1 MSSKW
6 LIVGLGNPEPKYE
19 KNRHNIGFWVMD
31 FSFNK
36 LEKETV
42 KNKYSGL
49 FKSVINDNE
58 VYFSKPFFYINESGI
73 AVKKI
78 SNELS
83 IEPSKIII
91 VVDDMNLNLGEI
103 RIRTKGGHGG
113 HNGLRSIEY
122 ELGTNEYNRLRI
134 GIGKP
139 GNKNDHIDYVLGD
152 FSKNEE
158 SIALKSIESAYL
170 CILEIINNDSFS
182 LVYLLC
188 YFFLIN
194 IFYQWRSKINYKIYK

>member
-1 MSSKW
+1 MDNKW

-19 KNRHNIGFWVMD
+19 RNRHNIGFWVMD
-31 FSFNK
+31 FSSNK
-36 LEKETV
+36 LEKEII

-49 FKSVINDNE
+49 FKSKINNNE

-78 SNELS
+78 ANELN
-83 IEPSKIII
+83 IEPNKIIV
-91 VVDDMNLNLGEI
+91 VVDDMNLDLGEI
-103 RIRTKGGHGG
+103 RVRTKGGNGG

-122 ELGTNEYNRLRI
+122 ELNTTEYNRLRI

-139 GNKNDHIDYVLGD
+139 GSKNEHVDYVLGN

-158 SIALKSIESAYL
+158 VIALKTIESAYS
-170 CILEIINNDSFS
+170 CILEIINNGFS
-182 LVYLLC
+182 KAMEK
-188 YFFLIN
+188 FN
-194 IFYQWRSKINYKIYK
+194 

>member
-1 MSSKW
+1 MNKW
-6 LIVGLGNPEPKYE
+6 LVVGLGNPEPKYE

-31 FSFNK
+31 FSYDN
-36 LEKETV
+36 LEKEKI

-49 FKSVINDNE
+49 FKSIINYNE

-78 SNELS
+78 ADQLN

-91 VVDDMNLNLGEI
+91 VVDDMNLDLGEI
-103 RIRTKGGHGG
+103 RVRTKGGHGG

-170 CILEIINNDSFS
+170 CILEIINNGFAKAMEKFNWLS
-182 LVYLLC
+182 
-188 YFFLIN
+188 
-194 IFYQWRSKINYKIYK
+194 QT

>member
-1 MSSKW
+1 MDNKW

-19 KNRHNIGFWVMD
+19 KNRHNIGFLVMD
-31 FSFNK
+31 FSYNK
-36 LEKETV
+36 LEKEII

-49 FKSVINDNE
+49 FKSEINNNE

-78 SNELS
+78 ASELN
-83 IEPSKIII
+83 IEPNKIIV
-91 VVDDMNLNLGEI
+91 VVDDMNLDLGEI
-103 RIRTKGGHGG
+103 RVRTKGGNGG

-122 ELGTNEYNRLRI
+122 ELNTTEYNRLRI

-139 GNKNDHIDYVLGD
+139 GSKNDHVDYVLGD

-158 SIALKSIESAYL
+158 VIAFKTIESAYL
-170 CILEIINNDSFS
+170 CILEIINNGFS
-182 LVYLLC
+182 KAMEK
-188 YFFLIN
+188 FN
-194 IFYQWRSKINYKIYK
+194 

>member
-1 MSSKW
+1 MNSKW

-49 FKSVINDNE
+49 FKSVINNNE

-113 HNGLRSIEY
+113 HNGLKSIEY

-139 GNKNDHIDYVLGD
+139 GNKNDHVGYVLGD

-158 SIALKSIESAYL
+158 PIALKSIENAYL
-170 CILEIINNDSFS
+170 CILEIINNG
-182 LVYLLC
+182 LVKAMEK
-188 YFFLIN
+188 FN
-194 IFYQWRSKINYKIYK
+194 

>member
-1 MSSKW
+1 MNKW
-6 LIVGLGNPEPKYE
+6 LVVGLGNPEPKYE

-31 FSFNK
+31 FSYDN
-36 LEKETV
+36 LEKEKI

-49 FKSVINDNE
+49 FKSIVNYNE

-78 SNELS
+78 ADQLN

-91 VVDDMNLNLGEI
+91 VVDDMNLDLGEI
-103 RIRTKGGHGG
+103 RVRTKGGHGG

-139 GNKNDHIDYVLGD
+139 GSKNDHIDYVLGD

-158 SIALKSIESAYL
+158 SIALKSIESAYF
-170 CILEIINNDSFS
+170 CILEIINNGFAKAMEKFNWLS
-182 LVYLLC
+182 
-188 YFFLIN
+188 
-194 IFYQWRSKINYKIYK
+194 QT

>member
-1 MSSKW
+1 MDNKW

-19 KNRHNIGFWVMD
+19 RNRHNIGFWVMD
-31 FSFNK
+31 FSSNK
-36 LEKETV
+36 LEKEII

-49 FKSVINDNE
+49 FKSEINNNE

-78 SNELS
+78 ANELN
-83 IEPSKIII
+83 IEPNKIIV
-91 VVDDMNLNLGEI
+91 VVDDMNLDLGEI
-103 RIRTKGGHGG
+103 RVRTKGGNGG

-122 ELGTNEYNRLRI
+122 ELNTTEYNRLRI

-139 GNKNDHIDYVLGD
+139 GSKNEHVDYVLGN

-158 SIALKSIESAYL
+158 VIALKTIESAYS
-170 CILEIINNDSFS
+170 CILEIINNGFS
-182 LVYLLC
+182 KAMEK
-188 YFFLIN
+188 FN
-194 IFYQWRSKINYKIYK
+194 

>member
-1 MSSKW
+1 MNSKW

-19 KNRHNIGFWVMD
+19 KNRHNIGFLVMD

-78 SNELS
+78 ST
-83 IEPSKIII
+83 
-91 VVDDMNLNLGEI
+91 D
-103 RIRTKGGHGG
+103 
-113 HNGLRSIEY
+113 
-122 ELGTNEYNRLRI
+122 
-134 GIGKP
+134 
-139 GNKNDHIDYVLGD
+139 
-152 FSKNEE
+152 
-158 SIALKSIESAYL
+158 
-170 CILEIINNDSFS
+170 C
-182 LVYLLC
+182 
-188 YFFLIN
+188 
-194 IFYQWRSKINYKIYK
+194 

>member
-1 MSSKW
+1 MDNKW

-19 KNRHNIGFWVMD
+19 RNRHNIGFWVMD
-31 FSFNK
+31 FSSNK
-36 LEKETV
+36 LEKEII

-49 FKSVINDNE
+49 FKSKINNNE

-78 SNELS
+78 ASELN
-83 IEPSKIII
+83 IEPNKIII
-91 VVDDMNLNLGEI
+91 VVDDMNLDLGEI
-103 RIRTKGGHGG
+103 RVRTKGGNGG

-122 ELGTNEYNRLRI
+122 ELNTTEYNRLRI

-139 GNKNDHIDYVLGD
+139 GSKNEHVDYVLGN

-158 SIALKSIESAYL
+158 VIALKTIESAYS
-170 CILEIINNDSFS
+170 CILEIINNGFS
-182 LVYLLC
+182 KAMEK
-188 YFFLIN
+188 FN
-194 IFYQWRSKINYKIYK
+194 

>member
-49 FKSVINDNE
+49 FKSVINDSE

-139 GNKNDHIDYVLGD
+139 GNKNDHVGYVLGD

-158 SIALKSIESAYL
+158 SIALKSIENAYL
-170 CILEIINNDSFS
+170 CILEIINNGFTKAMER
-182 LVYLLC
+182 
-188 YFFLIN
+188 FN
-194 IFYQWRSKINYKIYK
+194 

>member
-1 MSSKW
+1 MNNKW

-36 LEKETV
+36 LEKEV
-42 KNKYSGL
+42 IKNKYSGL
-49 FKSVINDNE
+49 FKSEINNDE

-78 SNELS
+78 SNELN

-91 VVDDMNLNLGEI
+91 VVDDMNLDLGEI

-122 ELGTNEYNRLRI
+122 ELNTNEYNRLRI
-134 GIGKP
+134 GIGSP
-139 GNKNDHIDYVLGD
+139 VSKNEHVDYVLGD

-158 SIALKSIESAYL
+158 PIASKSVESAYL
-170 CILEIINNDSFS
+170 CIIEIINNGFS
-182 LVYLLC
+182 RAMEK
-188 YFFLIN
+188 FN
-194 IFYQWRSKINYKIYK
+194 

>member
-1 MSSKW
+1 MDNKW

-19 KNRHNIGFWVMD
+19 RNRHNIGFWVMD
-31 FSFNK
+31 FSSNK
-36 LEKETV
+36 LEKEII

-49 FKSVINDNE
+49 FKSKINNNE

-78 SNELS
+78 ANELN
-83 IEPSKIII
+83 IEPNKIIV
-91 VVDDMNLNLGEI
+91 VVDDMNLDLGEI
-103 RIRTKGGHGG
+103 RVRTKGGNGG

-122 ELGTNEYNRLRI
+122 ELNTTEYNRLRI

-139 GNKNDHIDYVLGD
+139 GSKNEHVDYVLGN

-158 SIALKSIESAYL
+158 VIALKTIESAYS
-170 CILEIINNDSFS
+170 CILEIIN
-182 LVYLLC
+182 
-188 YFFLIN
+188 
-194 IFYQWRSKINYKIYK
+194 W

>member
-1 MSSKW
+1 MNKW
-6 LIVGLGNPEPKYE
+6 LVVGLGNPEPKYE

-31 FSFNK
+31 FSYDN
-36 LEKETV
+36 LEKEKR

-49 FKSVINDNE
+49 FKSIVNNNE

-78 SNELS
+78 ADQLN

-103 RIRTKGGHGG
+103 RVRTKGGHGG

-122 ELGTNEYNRLRI
+122 ELGTNEYNRLKI

-139 GNKNDHIDYVLGD
+139 GSKIDHIDYVLGD

-170 CILEIINNDSFS
+170 CILEIINNGFAKAMEK
-182 LVYLLC
+182 
-188 YFFLIN
+188 FN
-194 IFYQWRSKINYKIYK
+194 

>member
-42 KNKYSGL
+42 KNIYSGL
-49 FKSVINDNE
+49 FKSVINE
-58 VYFSKPFFYINESGI
+58 LYFSKPFFYINESVI

-91 VVDDMNLNLGEI
+91 VVDDMKLN
-103 RIRTKGGHGG
+103 
-113 HNGLRSIEY
+113 
-122 ELGTNEYNRLRI
+122 
-134 GIGKP
+134 
-139 GNKNDHIDYVLGD
+139 
-152 FSKNEE
+152 
-158 SIALKSIESAYL
+158 
-170 CILEIINNDSFS
+170 
-182 LVYLLC
+182 
-188 YFFLIN
+188 
-194 IFYQWRSKINYKIYK
+194 

>member
-1 MSSKW
+1 MNKW
-6 LIVGLGNPEPKYE
+6 LVVGLGNPEPKYE

-31 FSFNK
+31 FSYDN
-36 LEKETV
+36 LEKEKI

-49 FKSVINDNE
+49 FKSIVNYNE

-78 SNELS
+78 ADQLN

-91 VVDDMNLNLGEI
+91 VVDDMNLDLGEI
-103 RIRTKGGHGG
+103 RVRTKGGHGG

-139 GNKNDHIDYVLGD
+139 GSKNDHINYVLGD

-170 CILEIINNDSFS
+170 CILEIINNGFAKAMEKFNWLS
-182 LVYLLC
+182 
-188 YFFLIN
+188 
-194 IFYQWRSKINYKIYK
+194 QT

>member
-1 MSSKW
+1 MNKW
-6 LIVGLGNPEPKYE
+6 LVVGLGNPEPKYE

-31 FSFNK
+31 FSYDN
-36 LEKETV
+36 LEKEKI

-49 FKSVINDNE
+49 FKSIINYNE

-78 SNELS
+78 ADQLN

-91 VVDDMNLNLGEI
+91 VVDDMNLDLGEI
-103 RIRTKGGHGG
+103 RVRTKGGHGG

-122 ELGTNEYNRLRI
+122 ELGTNEYNRLRV

-139 GNKNDHIDYVLGD
+139 GSKNDHIDYVLGD

-170 CILEIINNDSFS
+170 CILEIINNGFAKAMEKFNWLS
-182 LVYLLC
+182 
-188 YFFLIN
+188 
-194 IFYQWRSKINYKIYK
+194 QT

>member
-1 MSSKW
+1 MNSKW

-19 KNRHNIGFWVMD
+19 KNRHNIGFLVMD

-49 FKSVINDNE
+49 FKSVINNNE

-78 SNELS
+78 STELS

-139 GNKNDHIDYVLGD
+139 VNKNDHIDYVLGD

-158 SIALKSIESAYL
+158 SIALKSIENAYL
-170 CILEIINNDSFS
+170 CILEIINNGF
-182 LVYLLC
+182 VKAMEK
-188 YFFLIN
+188 FN
-194 IFYQWRSKINYKIYK
+194 

>member
-1 MSSKW
+1 MNKW
-6 LIVGLGNPEPKYE
+6 LVVGLGNPEPKYE

-31 FSFNK
+31 FSYDN
-36 LEKETV
+36 LEKEKI

-49 FKSVINDNE
+49 FKSIVNYNE

-78 SNELS
+78 ADQLN

-91 VVDDMNLNLGEI
+91 VVDDMNLDLGEI
-103 RIRTKGGHGG
+103 RVRTKGGHGG

-139 GNKNDHIDYVLGD
+139 GSKNDHIDYVLGD

-158 SIALKSIESAYL
+158 SIALKSIESAYF
-170 CILEIINNDSFS
+170 CILEIINNGFAKAMEK
-182 LVYLLC
+182 
-188 YFFLIN
+188 FN
-194 IFYQWRSKINYKIYK
+194 

>member
-1 MSSKW
+1 MMDNKW

-31 FSFNK
+31 FSSNK
-36 LEKETV
+36 LEKEII

-49 FKSVINDNE
+49 FKSKINNNE

-78 SNELS
+78 ANELN
-83 IEPSKIII
+83 IEPNKIIV
-91 VVDDMNLNLGEI
+91 VVDDMNLDLGEI
-103 RIRTKGGHGG
+103 RVRTKGGNGG

-122 ELGTNEYNRLRI
+122 ELNTTEYNRLRI

-139 GNKNDHIDYVLGD
+139 GSKNEHVDYVLGN

-158 SIALKSIESAYL
+158 VIALKTIESAYS
-170 CILEIINNDSFS
+170 CILEIINNGFS
-182 LVYLLC
+182 KAMEK
-188 YFFLIN
+188 FN
-194 IFYQWRSKINYKIYK
+194 

>member
-1 MSSKW
+1 MNNKW

-36 LEKETV
+36 LKKEV
-42 KNKYSGL
+42 IKNKYSGL
-49 FKSVINDNE
+49 FKSEINYNE

-78 SNELS
+78 SKELN
-83 IEPSKIII
+83 IEPNKIIV
-91 VVDDMNLNLGEI
+91 VVDDMNLDLGEI

-122 ELGTNEYNRLRI
+122 ELNTNKYNRLRI
-134 GIGKP
+134 GIGSPVSK
-139 GNKNDHIDYVLGD
+139 NKHVDYVLGD
-152 FSKNEE
+152 FFKNEE
-158 SIALKSIESAYL
+158 PIASKSVESAYL
-170 CILEIINNDSFS
+170 CIIEIINNGFS
-182 LVYLLC
+182 KAMEK
-188 YFFLIN
+188 FN
-194 IFYQWRSKINYKIYK
+194 

>member
-1 MSSKW
+1 MNKW
-6 LIVGLGNPEPKYE
+6 LVVGLGNPEPKYE

-31 FSFNK
+31 FSYDN
-36 LEKETV
+36 LEKEKI

-49 FKSVINDNE
+49 FKSIVNYNE

-78 SNELS
+78 ADQLN

-91 VVDDMNLNLGEI
+91 VVDDMNLDLGEI
-103 RIRTKGGHGG
+103 RVRTKGGHGG

-139 GNKNDHIDYVLGD
+139 GSKNDHIDYVLGD

-170 CILEIINNDSFS
+170 CILEIINNGFAKAMEKFNWLS
-182 LVYLLC
+182 
-188 YFFLIN
+188 
-194 IFYQWRSKINYKIYK
+194 QT

>member
-19 KNRHNIGFWVMD
+19 KNRHNIGFWAMD

-170 CILEIINNDSFS
+170 CILEIINNGF
-182 LVYLLC
+182 VKAMEK
-188 YFFLIN
+188 FN
-194 IFYQWRSKINYKIYK
+194 

>member
-1 MSSKW
+1 MDNKW

-31 FSFNK
+31 FLSNK
-36 LEKETV
+36 LEKEII

-49 FKSVINDNE
+49 FKSEINNNE

-78 SNELS
+78 ASELN
-83 IEPSKIII
+83 IEPNKIII
-91 VVDDMNLNLGEI
+91 VVDDMNLDLGEI
-103 RIRTKGGHGG
+103 RVRTKGGNGG

-122 ELGTNEYNRLRI
+122 ELNTTEYNRLRI

-139 GNKNDHIDYVLGD
+139 GSKNEHVEFVLGD

-158 SIALKSIESAYL
+158 AIAFKTIESAYL
-170 CILEIINNDSFS
+170 CILEIINNGFS
-182 LVYLLC
+182 KAMEK
-188 YFFLIN
+188 FN
-194 IFYQWRSKINYKIYK
+194 

>member
-1 MSSKW
+1 MNKW
-6 LIVGLGNPEPKYE
+6 LVVGLGNPEPKYE

-31 FSFNK
+31 FSYDN
-36 LEKETV
+36 LEKEKI

-49 FKSVINDNE
+49 FKSIINYNE

-78 SNELS
+78 ADQLN

-91 VVDDMNLNLGEI
+91 VVDDMNLDLGEI
-103 RIRTKGGHGG
+103 RVRTKGGHGG

-122 ELGTNEYNRLRI
+122 ELGTNEYNRLRV

-139 GNKNDHIDYVLGD
+139 GSKNDHIDYVLGD

-158 SIALKSIESAYL
+158 SIALKSIESAYF
-170 CILEIINNDSFS
+170 CILEIINNGFAKAMEKFNWLS
-182 LVYLLC
+182 
-188 YFFLIN
+188 
-194 IFYQWRSKINYKIYK
+194 QT